1 MLKGLGFFIKQGWK
15 YDKRYIIWNILY
27 QFVHSSIPVVAAIM
41 PKFMIDELFDA
52 KRMDKLILY
61 TSILIGYLLIGT
73 ALSVYFQ
80 KDGFTRRCKVSAEFD
95 SNLHERL
102 YKADFENLENPL
114 FLDKQEKAKKFLY
127 CDWHGFGY
135 LLDSA
140 LCVVGQF
147 FTLIGIAARWFWR

>member
-1 MLKGLGFFIKQGWK
+1 
-15 YDKRYIIWNILY
+15 
-27 QFVHSSIPVVAAIM
+27 
-41 PKFMIDELFDA
+41 
-52 KRMDKLILY
+52 MDKLILY
-61 TSILIGYLLIGT
+61 MSILIGYLLIGT

-80 KDGFTRRCKVSAEFD
+80 KDGFTRRCKVNAEFD

-147 FTLIGIAARWFWR
+147 FTLIGIAAVIVTLNAWIVLLFVILTVLGAMIEGNAKKKAIRLSEVISAD

>member
-1 MLKGLGFFIKQGWK
+1 
-15 YDKRYIIWNILY
+15 
-27 QFVHSSIPVVAAIM
+27 M

-61 TSILIGYLLIGT
+61 MSILIGYLLIGT

-80 KDGFTRRCKVSAEFD
+80 KDGFTRRCKVNAEFD

-114 FLDKQEKAKKFLY
+114 FLDKQDKAKKFLSGLSSW
-127 CDWHGFGY
+127 D
-135 LLDSA
+135 
-140 LCVVGQF
+140 
-147 FTLIGIAARWFWR
+147 

>member
-27 QFVHSSIPVVAAIM
+27 QFVHSFIPVVAAIM

-61 TSILIGYLLIGT
+61 MSILIGYLLIGT

-80 KDGFTRRCKVSAEFD
+80 KDGFTRRCKVNAEFD

-102 YKADFENLENPL
+102 YKADFENL
-114 FLDKQEKAKKFLY
+114 
-127 CDWHGFGY
+127 
-135 LLDSA
+135 
-140 LCVVGQF
+140 
-147 FTLIGIAARWFWR
+147 

>member
-27 QFVHSSIPVVAAIM
+27 QFVHSFIPVVAAIM

-61 TSILIGYLLIGT
+61 MSILIGYLLIGT

-80 KDGFTRRCKVSAEFD
+80 KDGFTRRCKVNAEFD

-114 FLDKQEKAKKFLY
+114 FLDKQEKAKKSIALKLENQ
-127 CDWHGFGY
+127 Y
-135 LLDSA
+135 LFKIPTACYFPEL
-140 LCVVGQF
+140 
-147 FTLIGIAARWFWR
+147 

>member
-27 QFVHSSIPVVAAIM
+27 QFVHSFIPVVAAIM

-61 TSILIGYLLIGT
+61 MSILIGYLLIGT

-114 FLDKQEKAKKFLY
+114 FLDKQEKAKNFSTVTGMALVT
-127 CDWHGFGY
+127 C
-135 LLDSA
+135 LTA
-140 LCVVGQF
+140 LCVWSVSS
-147 FTLIGIAARWFWR
+147 LHSSALRRLLSL